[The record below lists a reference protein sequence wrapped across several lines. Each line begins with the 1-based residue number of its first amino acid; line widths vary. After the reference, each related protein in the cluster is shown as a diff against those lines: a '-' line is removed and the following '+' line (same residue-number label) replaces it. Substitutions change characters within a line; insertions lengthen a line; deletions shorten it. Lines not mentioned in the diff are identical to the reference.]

1 VAAAKQCVF
10 ETRGEDMNPNRLL
23 VKVCGMTR
31 QQDADTS
38 RELGADLLGFI
49 FHAPSPRNV
58 TPEQAAAI
66 ATPGALRV
74 GVFVRQDPD
83 EVRAIMAAGRL
94 DLAQLAGNQDPEFCR
109 AVGPERVVRVF
120 FPERL
125 GGRAELE
132 AELARFAG
140 CMRYAL
146 LDAGSSGGG
155 TGRSLPFAGLANI
168 PSPAPWLLAGGLSAA
183 NLAQALSQC
192 SPAGV
197 DINSGVESAPGIKD
211 PAKLAAAFAAI
222 SPYR

>member
-1 VAAAKQCVF
+1 MDRK
-10 ETRGEDMNPNRLL
+10 RLL

-31 QQDADTS
+31 QQDADAS
-38 RELGADLLGFI
+38 RGLGADLLGFI

-66 ATPGALRV
+66 ATPGVLRV

-83 EVRAIMAAGRL
+83 EVKAVMDAARL

-109 AVGPERVVRVF
+109 AVGPERVIRVF

-125 GGRAELE
+125 GSIANLE
-132 AELARFAG
+132 AELARFSG
-140 CMRYAL
+140 CMRFAL

-155 TGRSLPFAGLANI
+155 TGRSLPFASLAGI
-168 PSPAPWLLAGGLSAA
+168 QPPAPWLLAGGLSAT
-183 NLAQALSQC
+183 NLAEALGQC

-197 DINSGVESAPGIKD
+197 DINSGVESAPGQKD
-211 PAKLAAAFAAI
+211 RAKLEAAFAAI
-222 SPYR
+222 QPFR